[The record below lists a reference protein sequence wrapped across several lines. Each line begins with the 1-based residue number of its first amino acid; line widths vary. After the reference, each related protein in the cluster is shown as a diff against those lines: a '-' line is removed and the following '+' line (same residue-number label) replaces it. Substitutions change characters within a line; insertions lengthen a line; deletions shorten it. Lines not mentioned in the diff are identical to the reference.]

1 MSVSKHIRIKSAGTG
16 KKKGRLKKI
25 PGFDNYLADT
35 KGRIYVIGKF
45 GRLRQLTQ
53 FLVPN
58 SRYLRVYLT
67 QGSYKKNL
75 YVHNLVISAFRRY
88 NPERIIVK
96 HKDDNSLNNSLSNLR
111 LKERTEY
118 DAGENLEKFRIENL
132 EENFRQ
138 KLGYNTGARL
148 WKKYLKLKSQGT
160 PKTVINWLSVVLK
173 NL

>member
-1 MSVSKHIRIKSAGTG
+1 MSVSKHIRIKSADTR
-16 KKKGRLKKI
+16 KKKGRLKRI

-35 KGRIYVIGKF
+35 KGRIYVTGKF

-53 FLVPN
+53 YLVPN

-88 NPERIIVK
+88 NPERIIVR
-96 HKDDNSLNNSLSNLR
+96 HKDDNSLNNCLNNLR

-118 DAGENLEKFRIENL
+118 DAGESLEKFRIENL
-132 EENFRQ
+132 EESLRQ
-138 KLGYNTGARL
+138 KLGYDTGARL
-148 WKKYLKLKSQGT
+148 WKKYLLLKRQGT
-160 PKTVINWLSVVLK
+160 PRTVINWLSVVLK